1 MPKANN
7 KNNSLGFILIILF
20 FVLPLISSVLENIPG
35 LKGFSGPLSFVFFIL
50 IILAIGKSNSKY
62 PQLSGLGAKLQQ
74 LQEQINSEK
83 KEGESN
89 TVSSDSTLNTSIRNV
104 VLNQEKEQQESNSK
118 MISVNLGSSNSLSES
133 GQAQSL
139 HLTGYWARLLPFSI
153 NKAKLNRRRKY
164 LQVAL
169 NGSLADAL
177 SVINQLPVSEK
188 IIIEAG
194 TPLIKMEGE
203 RAVREIR
210 YLMPDAYIV
219 ADIKVSDL
227 ARREVEYFAAAG
239 ASAVTCLGVAPIET
253 IDNFIS
259 ACQDNQI
266 DSMIDMMNVESP
278 LMVLKKL
285 KTMPKVVV
293 LHRGV
298 DETEVSK
305 GKMLPYYQ
313 IKQIKG
319 AFNIM
324 VAVAGGDTSKE
335 VQSAVFNGA
344 DIVVVWKDFMTGGG
358 VSELARNFLHEI
370 K

>member
-1 MPKANN
+1 MPAPNN
-7 KNNSLGFILIILF
+7 KNNPFGLILILLF
-20 FVLPLISSVLENIPG
+20 FVLPLISSILENIPG
-35 LKGFSGPLSFVFFIL
+35 FKGASGLISFIIFIL
-50 IILAIGKSNSKY
+50 IILTIGKSNSKY
-62 PQLSGLGAKLQQ
+62 SELKGIGSKLQQ
-74 LQEQINSEK
+74 LQQQINLNK
-83 KEGESN
+83 KEVGSLGGTKEELDSEVLTVEMKTGEALQNN
-89 TVSSDSTLNTSIRNV
+89 T
-104 VLNQEKEQQESNSK
+104 
-118 MISVNLGSSNSLSES
+118 
-133 GQAQSL
+133 GQAGATDFKPTDIFSL
-139 HLTGYWARLLPFSI
+139 AGQNQALPLTGYWGRLLPFSA
-153 NKAKLNRRRKY
+153 NRVELNRRRKY

-169 NGSLADAL
+169 NGSLTDAL
-177 SVINQLPVSEK
+177 DVIGQLPVSEK

-210 YLMPDAYIV
+210 YLMPNAYIV

-227 ARREVEYFAAAG
+227 ARREVEYFASAG
-239 ASAVTCLGVAPIET
+239 ASAATCLGVAPVET
-253 IDNFIS
+253 IDDFVS

-278 LMVLKKL
+278 LLVLKKL
-285 KTMPKVVV
+285 KTMPKVVI

-298 DETEVSK
+298 DETEISK

-335 VQSAVFNGA
+335 IQSAVFNGA

-358 VSELARNFLHEI
+358 VGELARNFLHEI